1 MFNISD
7 DGAVLMNYFNI
18 PMTTPT
24 LQKIGLYFCVDRGP
38 IIGGNPVARDKALK
52 FSKFFML
59 KHLLGKKIMN
69 INPN

>member
-1 MFNISD
+1 MDCWLLFSSE
-7 DGAVLMNYFNI
+7 
-18 PMTTPT
+18 
-24 LQKIGLYFCVDRGP
+24 RGP
-38 IIGGNPVARDKALK
+38 IIEGNPVARDKALK